1 MGSRLLPST
10 CQNEA
15 ATGSID
21 PTKADIATLREQY
34 KKVISW
40 ENKCIWYDKKQP
52 QSTIYLPCHRWQ
64 AIVATHKH
72 LLQEHERFFS
82 RSQMP
87 SASAAIRNVP
97 FNHAMFDRM
106 WRYGIYSPLELLHRN
121 LSETLVHMLDFI
133 DYVSSTL
140 NRFLAFD
147 PALGVVLYEQL
158 GDVTRYRMAIERQ
171 DRKHWARITRYW
183 YQKAADRNP
192 NIGRIQHSLAVLSH
206 SDVLQKLFYLTK
218 AFVSVQPYPPG
229 QATIDIFFDHWK
241 NLHFQ
246 HDMAA
251 HFVIA
256 HSALLVN
263 DSGDRFKTSANIFMS
278 LLPRHVQRPRS
289 LNQHEVYIMSCN
301 IASILGYGTPEYQ
314 HMADH
319 FSKQNSGAATVF
331 AGISLAHNS
340 IIGIPTAGQKLTKGS
355 SVVIQLERPNSLTGS
370 TEIDVVIGIS
380 TRASTACPPAGEVMG
395 TILYHGGFDPQ
406 YHEASQPPYQNF
418 TVTVPTLI
426 TAGNGQIN
434 IANVVLV
441 GAATFP
447 YLETLNL
454 AGSHHLTHWDILAE
468 TWRPSH
474 SEETEL
480 SR

>member
-1 MGSRLLPST
+1 
-10 CQNEA
+10 
-15 ATGSID
+15 
-21 PTKADIATLREQY
+21 
-34 KKVISW
+34 
-40 ENKCIWYDKKQP
+40 
-52 QSTIYLPCHRWQ
+52 
-64 AIVATHKH
+64 
-72 LLQEHERFFS
+72 
-82 RSQMP
+82 
-87 SASAAIRNVP
+87 
-97 FNHAMFDRM
+97 
-106 WRYGIYSPLELLHRN
+106 
-121 LSETLVHMLDFI
+121 MLDFI

-171 DRKHWARITRYW
+171 DRKHWARISRYW

-229 QATIDIFFDHWK
+229 HGQATIDIFFDHWK
-241 NLHFQ
+241 NLPFQ

-251 HFVIA
+251 HFVIV

-319 FSKQNSGAATVF
+319 FSKQNSGAAASESTSVQKKADAIF
-331 AGISLAHNS
+331 LTFGTLSVLLRHSKFPNVVPGIHISLAFLWRVSFHRSVMEMLEVAVPWQAVTAFLNSLFSHDTAFSKIEDQNFPVGDYGTAAQLPEDLLIRGQVWSKFYYPESFLKDASGYGISLDELD
-340 IIGIPTAGQKLTKGS
+340 QEE
-355 SVVIQLERPNSLTGS
+355 VVRKNRCLWLGVQIAKNSLTGS
-370 TEIDVVIGIS
+370 TEIAVVIGIS
-380 TRASTACPPAGEVMG
+380 TCASTACPPAGEVMG

-406 YHEASQPPYQNF
+406 YHEASQLPYQNF

-441 GAATFP
+441 GV
-447 YLETLNL
+447 
-454 AGSHHLTHWDILAE
+454 SIL
-468 TWRPSH
+468 
-474 SEETEL
+474 
-480 SR
+480 